1 MIATQPSSSTA
12 ASALPSGLAAIQ
24 LISAEV
30 HVCCRSKAFDP
41 VCKSLQQLTAEA
53 HLISR
58 LLWVV
63 IWYRRN
69 HKAWEY
75 LSRIKMTNGVAC
87 AAPNKMIIGSVKR
100 Q

>member
-1 MIATQPSSSTA
+1 MSVVGAKH
-12 ASALPSGLAAIQ
+12 
-24 LISAEV
+24 LILS
-30 HVCCRSKAFDP
+30 
-41 VCKSLQQLTAEA
+41 AEA
-53 HLISR
+53 HLVSR

-69 HKAWEY
+69 HKAREY

-100 Q
+100 QRGDSLVIAGL